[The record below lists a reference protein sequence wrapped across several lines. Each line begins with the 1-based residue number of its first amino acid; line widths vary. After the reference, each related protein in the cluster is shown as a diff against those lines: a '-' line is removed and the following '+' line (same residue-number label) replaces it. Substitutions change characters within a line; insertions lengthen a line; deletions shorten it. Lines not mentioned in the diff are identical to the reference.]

1 MIFLWSTY
9 TVFHSN
15 VNAFNFTQWIE
26 RSSKC
31 TRTNKD
37 WNGFLYIV
45 LKDEDKQTIISRA
58 VCSFALKKGSVP
70 DPDLELRGGWPGF
83 FEILKQNWFA
93 NIACPA
99 GLVLLSTFFHYF
111 IIFFAKIRQGRRP
124 PGPSP
129 RSTSGANSQ
138 NVSFVIP
145 SWRKNLLDTKF

>member
-58 VCSFALKKGSVP
+58 VCSFALTKGPVV
-70 DPDLELRGGWPGF
+70 DPDLELRRGGAF
-83 FEILKQNWFA
+83 FEMLKQN
-93 NIACPA
+93 
-99 GLVLLSTFFHYF
+99 
-111 IIFFAKIRQGRRP
+111 
-124 PGPSP
+124 
-129 RSTSGANSQ
+129 
-138 NVSFVIP
+138 
-145 SWRKNLLDTKF
+145 

>member
-1 MIFLWSTY
+1 MSLLALINKQFFTNLKVGSNSIGVSLSSTNKLAKVENSTVIFYTHMIFLWSTY

-37 WNGFLYIV
+37 RNGFLYIV

-83 FEILKQNWFA
+83 FEILKPN
-93 NIACPA
+93 
-99 GLVLLSTFFHYF
+99 
-111 IIFFAKIRQGRRP
+111 
-124 PGPSP
+124 
-129 RSTSGANSQ
+129 
-138 NVSFVIP
+138 
-145 SWRKNLLDTKF
+145 